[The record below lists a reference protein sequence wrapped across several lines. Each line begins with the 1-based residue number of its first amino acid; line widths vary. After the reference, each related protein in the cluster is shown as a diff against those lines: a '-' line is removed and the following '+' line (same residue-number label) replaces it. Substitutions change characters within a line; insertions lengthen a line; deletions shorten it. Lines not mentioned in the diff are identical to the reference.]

1 MSMAPL
7 NKETPLLTSPKLP
20 HIGPPIPEVNSVW
33 FKLYLYHKTC
43 YGPPSLLLIR
53 GNNNNKHIKYIVT
66 CFYYLINCFN
76 RCTLVECS

>member
-7 NKETPLLTSPKLP
+7 NKETPLLSSPKLP

-33 FKLYLYHKTC
+33 FKLYLYYRTC

-53 GNNNNKHIKYIVT
+53 GK
-66 CFYYLINCFN
+66 
-76 RCTLVECS
+76 

>member
-7 NKETPLLTSPKLP
+7 NKETPLLSSPKLP

-53 GNNNNKHIKYIVT
+53 GKFIKYVVI
-66 CFYYLINCFN
+66 CQFLLFKK
-76 RCTLVECS
+76 LFQ

>member
-1 MSMAPL
+1 MAPL
-7 NKETPLLTSPKLP
+7 NKETPLLSSPKLP

-53 GNNNNKHIKYIVT
+53 GMYIV
-66 CFYYLINCFN
+66 
-76 RCTLVECS
+76 

>member
-7 NKETPLLTSPKLP
+7 NKETPLLSSPKLP

-53 GNNNNKHIKYIVT
+53 GKYIKIVVT
-66 CFYYLINCFN
+66 FQFLLLFN
-76 RCTLVECS
+76 KLF

>member
-7 NKETPLLTSPKLP
+7 NKETPLLSSPKLP

-33 FKLYLYHKTC
+33 FKLYLYHKTG

-53 GNNNNKHIKYIVT
+53 GKYIIKNVVTCHLLLLIKY
-66 CFYYLINCFN
+66 YFN

>member
-7 NKETPLLTSPKLP
+7 NKETPLLSSPKLP

-53 GNNNNKHIKYIVT
+53 GKYIIINV
-66 CFYYLINCFN
+66 CYLSFVIII
-76 RCTLVECS
+76 